1 MLVTVIHDEPHLTL
15 RAAVQRKTRLSCT
28 PKQTAV
34 KSTGNHKGA
43 MKPMDK
49 EWYLNL
55 LGLLGVRTS
64 EIRAQRINFANGR
77 SQERETK

>member
-1 MLVTVIHDEPHLTL
+1 
-15 RAAVQRKTRLSCT
+15 
-28 PKQTAV
+28 
-34 KSTGNHKGA
+34 

-49 EWYLNL
+49 EWYIRYISNLNL